1 MSRGD
6 PVEFTRR
13 LRLESDA
20 LQRIGNRIKLEAFEI
35 EADHV
40 GDGLNAIIIL
50 DLPAPGV
57 GNHWRFNSIHA
68 SFDAA
73 PAAAVLLQVNDGVKT
88 YQMAISTVGPHSFD
102 FGRTRWASNAGVTIT
117 LPAGGG
123 AATGYL
129 AVLAARIERDIYS

>member
-13 LRLESDA
+13 LQGNDQ
-20 LQRIGNRIKLEAFEI
+20 LQRVGNRIQLEAFEI

-40 GDGLNAIIIL
+40 DNGTNADVVINL
-50 DLPAPGV
+50 AAPGA
-57 GNHWRFNSIHA
+57 GNHWRFKNVEV

-73 PAAAVLLQVNDGVKT
+73 PAAAVVFTITDGVT
-88 YQMAISTVGPHSFD
+88 NYQMAIVNTGPHNFD
-102 FGRTRWASNAGVTIT
+102 FGRTRWASNGPITIT
-117 LPAGGG
+117 LPAGGAG
-123 AATGYL
+123 VTGYM